1 VPGGT
6 VTFYGVRGSTPC
18 DGPELVRYGGNSS
31 CCVLETPGEP
41 PVVFDLGTGVR
52 SYGEALAARGE
63 AAGFEGSVLLTHL
76 HWDHTMG
83 FPFFTPL
90 LCGGRAVDIFG
101 PRQEDGTLGDVFG
114 QLMRQPFFPIS
125 PGDLPGDARFQ
136 DVGEDDFALHHAKVR
151 SRWVPHTSP
160 TLGFRVE
167 SNGIAVAYISDHGP
181 GCTDHDDEF
190 VPTDILDLADGVDL
204 LIHDSQHTAEE
215 YEGKRTWGHCT
226 VDYAVHVA
234 REAGA
239 RRLALFHH
247 DPVHTDRDVDKILL
261 HARELVSRRGGPDVI
276 AAAEGCSVDL
286 GHAVS

>member
-18 DGPELVRYGGNSS
+18 DGPQLVRYGGNSS
-31 CCVLETPGEP
+31 CVALEVEGEP

-52 SYGEALAARGE
+52 SYGEVLVARGE
-63 AAGFEGSVLLTHL
+63 AVGFRGVVLLTHL

-90 LCGGRAVDIFG
+90 LCGEGSVQIFG
-101 PRQEDGTLGDVFG
+101 PRQPDASLGDVFG

-125 PGDLPGDARFQ
+125 PAELAGEANFC
-136 DVGEDDFALHHAKVR
+136 DVGDDDFACGRAKVR
-151 SRWVPHTSP
+151 SRWVRHTSP

-167 SNGIAVAYISDHGP
+167 ADGISVAYISDHGP
-181 GCTDHDDEF
+181 GCADDADDH
-190 VPTDILDLADGVDL
+190 VPLDVLDLADGVDL

-215 YEGKRTWGHCT
+215 YEGKRSWGHCT

-234 REAGA
+234 RESGA

-247 DPVHTDRDVDKILL
+247 DPMHSDDDVDRLL
-261 HARELVSRRGGPDVI
+261 DHARDLVARRGGPDVI
-276 AAAEGCSVDL
+276 AAAEGGQVEL
-286 GHAVS
+286 GI